1 MRSSSFRIFP
11 LARARL
17 AFCIR
22 NVLSL
27 TAAAT
32 AILLLSAPLLAEEQP
47 PSSPPADSAKHQQK
61 DEEALADTYRQ
72 LEIFSNVL
80 SIVEGHYVE
89 EVEPAQVI
97 KGAIEGLLQSLDPH
111 SSYLSPEDF
120 KDLQE
125 ETSGQFSGI
134 GIEVTVQDNNLT
146 IIAPIANTPADKAH
160 LKAGDII
167 VAIDGKPTREI
178 GVYKAIEK
186 LRGEKGTAVL
196 LSILRKDWATP
207 KEFRIIR
214 ADIALHSVETETLQ
228 PGLLYAKI
236 TSFKK
241 NTSAELRK
249 KLNLLAQKTPIEGVI
264 LDLRNNPG
272 GLLEQAVDVV
282 DIFLNQGVIVSTRGR
297 QEEQNSLFSAH
308 NNSKNTEY
316 PLVILINEGSASASE
331 IVAGAIQAHKR
342 GILVGTKSFGKG
354 SVQTVIP
361 LLDGAGLR
369 ITTAKYYTPDDK
381 SIQAV
386 GITPD
391 IIVPLQEEQESDANS
406 APSTTQESEL
416 PHHLPREE
424 PAEMKKGVDTELNE
438 KLQADNQLKAA
449 YSVLS
454 SLIFHT
460 RKMGASKE

>member
-1 MRSSSFRIFP
+1 MDFSSHIFS
-11 LARARL
+11 ADQTASCHKRL
-17 AFCIR
+17 
-22 NVLSL
+22 LSL
-27 TAAAT
+27 PVIIAL
-32 AILLLSAPLLAEEQP
+32 ILLLSAPLCAKEEKPYP
-47 PSSPPADSAKHQQK
+47 PPPLEESSAQQQK
-61 DEEALADTYRQ
+61 DEEERLADTYRQ

-80 SIVEGHYVE
+80 SIIEGHYVE
-89 EVEPAQVI
+89 EVEPAQII

-134 GIEVTVQDNNLT
+134 GIEVTVQDNKLT
-146 IIAPIANTPADKAH
+146 IIAPIADTPAEKAH
-160 LKAGDII
+160 LRAGDII

-186 LRGEKGTAVL
+186 LRGKKGTSVL
-196 LSILRKDWATP
+196 LSILRKGWATP
-207 KEFRIIR
+207 REFKITR
-214 ADIALHSVETETLQ
+214 ANIALHSVETKALQ
-228 PGLLYAKI
+228 PGLLYTKI

-241 NTSAELRK
+241 STSLELRK
-249 KLNLLAQKTPIEGVI
+249 QLNLFTQKQPVEGII

-282 DIFLNQGVIVSTRGR
+282 DIFLNQGIIVSTRGR
-297 QEEQNSLFSAH
+297 QEDQNATFSAH

-316 PLVILINEGSASASE
+316 PLVVMINEGSASAAE

-354 SVQTVIP
+354 SVQTIIP
-361 LLDGAGLR
+361 LPDGAGIR

-391 IIVPLQEEQESDANS
+391 IIIPLQEETDKEESASSIQES
-406 APSTTQESEL
+406 TL
-416 PHHLPREE
+416 PHHLPRE
-424 PAEMKKGVDTELNE
+424 KTTEQQEQDNE
-438 KLQADNQLKAA
+438 LTQKLEADNQLKAA

-460 RKMGASKE
+460 RQINQHDRTR

>member
-1 MRSSSFRIFP
+1 MYFSCHIFS
-11 LARARL
+11 AVNAVSCYKRL
-17 AFCIR
+17 
-22 NVLSL
+22 LSL
-27 TAAAT
+27 TAIIT
-32 AILLLSAPLLAEEQP
+32 IILLLPAPLCAKEKN
-47 PSSPPADSAKHQQK
+47 PSSPVETSPQQQK
-61 DEEALADTYRQ
+61 NEEEILADTYQQ

-80 SIVEGHYVE
+80 SIIEGHYVE
-89 EVEPAQVI
+89 EVEPAQII

-134 GIEVTVQDNNLT
+134 GIEVTVQDNKLT
-146 IIAPIANTPADKAH
+146 IIAPIANTPAEKAH

-186 LRGEKGTAVL
+186 LRGKRGTSVL
-196 LSILRKDWATP
+196 LSILRKGWTTP
-207 KEFRIIR
+207 REFTITR
-214 ADIALHSVETETLQ
+214 ANIALHSVETKTLQ
-228 PGLLYAKI
+228 SGLLYAKI

-241 NTSAELRK
+241 STSLELRK
-249 KLNLLAQKTPIEGVI
+249 QLNLFAQKAPIEGVI

-297 QEEQNSLFSAH
+297 QEDQNSIFSAH

-316 PLVILINEGSASASE
+316 PLVILINEGSASAAE
-331 IVAGAIQAHKR
+331 IVAGAIQAHRR

-354 SVQTVIP
+354 SVQTIIP
-361 LLDGAGLR
+361 LPDGAGIR
-369 ITTAKYYTPDDK
+369 ITTAKYYTPDDI

-391 IIVPLQEEQESDANS
+391 IIVPMQEESENDKEADTSSAQES
-406 APSTTQESEL
+406 TL
-416 PHHLPREE
+416 PHHLPREKPVVQQVQNKE
-424 PAEMKKGVDTELNE
+424 LTKKLE
-438 KLQADNQLKAA
+438 ADNQLKAA
-449 YSVLS
+449 YSVLA

-460 RKMGASKE
+460 RQINTNRK